1 MKKFKSIACLIL
13 AMLTFMTM
21 FVATASA
28 AELPASAT
36 LHITKYEVTDSTGNI
51 QMDTIIGNTD
61 TLTGT
66 TADAGNCHIGAYTIN
81 EKTYISVVVGCETN
95 ADRYNL
101 TLKLI
106 SELEELL

>member
-1 MKKFKSIACLIL
+1 MK
-13 AMLTFMTM
+13 
-21 FVATASA
+21 
-28 AELPASAT
+28 
-36 LHITKYEVTDSTGNI
+36 
-51 QMDTIIGNTD
+51 
-61 TLTGT
+61 TGT
-66 TADAGNCHIGAYTIN
+66 TADAGNCHIGSYTIN